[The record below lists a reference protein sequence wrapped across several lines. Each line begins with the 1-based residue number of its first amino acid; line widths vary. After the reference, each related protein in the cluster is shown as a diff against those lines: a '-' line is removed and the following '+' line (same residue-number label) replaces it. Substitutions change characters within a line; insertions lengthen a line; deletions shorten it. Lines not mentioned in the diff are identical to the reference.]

1 MLHLLTT
8 TPADWP
14 LGSLPPG
21 AALLA
26 LVFPLVAWWTR
37 GALR

>member
-1 MLHLLTT
+1 MIAYLTT
-8 TPADWP
+8 PPADWP
-14 LGSLPPG
+14 LGTLPPG

-26 LVFPLVAWWTR
+26 LVFPLVAWWAR